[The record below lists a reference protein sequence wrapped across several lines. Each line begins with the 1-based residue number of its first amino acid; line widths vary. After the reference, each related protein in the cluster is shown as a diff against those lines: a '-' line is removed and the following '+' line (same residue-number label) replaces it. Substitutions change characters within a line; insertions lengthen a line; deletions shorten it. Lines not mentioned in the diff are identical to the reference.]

1 MKSSSELLFFLAC
14 DFFCCAGA
22 DCVLVSPPP
31 DGAPAPAAT
40 ATLGATIS
48 AAAIDVTAIDMA
60 ASEPSTRTGVGV
72 MSTFFMTLLREVRT
86 SLRGF
91 KLLRQLCVPLE
102 RASGSASEGPP
113 VPVEH

>member
-1 MKSSSELLFFLAC
+1 MLRLQLVA
-14 DFFCCAGA
+14 AGGESK
-22 DCVLVSPPP
+22 VGKV
-31 DGAPAPAAT
+31 GARIRAGV
-40 ATLGATIS
+40 LGATIS

-72 MSTFFMTLLREVRT
+72 ISTFFMTLLREVRT